1 LTTKIH
7 AAVTGEAQPLR
18 FELSGGECH
27 DMTEAKTLLT
37 DLSPEYVIADK
48 GYDSDDLR
56 DQIRKQ
62 GAKPVIPSRQG
73 MRKRRHDKERYKHRN
88 VVERFFNRVK
98 HFRRVATRY
107 EKTAVNYLGFLCLAS
122 LMTLF

>member
-7 AAVTGEAQPLR
+7 AAVTGNAQPLR
-18 FELSGGECH
+18 FRLSGGEAH
-27 DMTEAKTLLT
+27 DMTEANTLLT

-56 DQIRKQ
+56 NQIRRQ
-62 GAKPVIPSRQG
+62 GAKPVIPSRKG
-73 MRKRRHDKERYKHRN
+73 TRRRRYDKERYKHRN

-107 EKTAVNYLGFLCLAS
+107 EKTAINYLGFLCFAS
-122 LMTLF
+122 LATLG